1 MDVAAEDSRDEASQ
15 PGPHPVPDAPETTTL
30 HPPPDEPTTDAVARP
45 PRRGPLAALALAWPA
60 LLGYAA
66 VRAVGLVTLWIW
78 GSARGSR
85 LEGILAGRYDSDW
98 YLGIAAHGYD
108 HAESLHS
115 NMAFFPLYPWLVR
128 LLDQSWALD
137 PQQAALTVSWLGSL
151 AAAWG
156 LFAIG
161 NHLADRRTGVLLA
174 VVWGVVPHAVVESL
188 AYTEAIFTAFAA
200 WALYA
205 VLTDRWLTAGLLCL
219 LAGLTRPTASSLIA
233 VVGLAALV
241 ALVRRRAPW
250 WRPLAAMLLAP
261 LGWVGFVVWVGDRT
275 GGLDGWFRI
284 QGEGWNSSFDGGAF
298 TVSRTGEI
306 LDSPSRFQ
314 HYMVALVLLAAL
326 TLFVLSIMDRQP
338 WPLLLYSGL
347 LLVTTIGAAGY
358 YHSKGRF
365 LLPAFALLLPVAG
378 ALARAR
384 RGRAYP
390 VLVLL
395 TAVSAYFGGYLTL
408 VWTSSP

>member
-1 MDVAAEDSRDEASQ
+1 
-15 PGPHPVPDAPETTTL
+15 
-30 HPPPDEPTTDAVARP
+30 
-45 PRRGPLAALALAWPA
+45 
-60 LLGYAA
+60 
-66 VRAVGLVTLWIW
+66 
-78 GSARGSR
+78 
-85 LEGILAGRYDSDW
+85 
-98 YLGIAAHGYD
+98 
-108 HAESLHS
+108 
-115 NMAFFPLYPWLVR
+115 MAFFPLYPWLVR
-128 LLDQSWALD
+128 LLDQSWAMD
-137 PQQAALTVSWLGSL
+137 PQQAALAVSWLGSL

-188 AYTEAIFTAFAA
+188 AYTEALFTAFAA

-205 VLTDRWLTAGLLCL
+205 VLTGRWLTAGLLCL

-241 ALVRRRAPW
+241 ALIRRQGPW
-250 WRPLAAMLLAP
+250 WRPLTALLLAP
-261 LGWVGFVVWVGDRT
+261 LGWLGFIVWVGDRT

-298 TVSRTGEI
+298 TLRRTGEI

-326 TLFVLSIMDRQP
+326 TLLVLSIMDRQP

-395 TAVSAYFGGYLTL
+395 TAVSAYFGGYLAL

>member
-1 MDVAAEDSRDEASQ
+1 M
-15 PGPHPVPDAPETTTL
+15 PTGPERTDPTTT
-30 HPPPDEPTTDAVARP
+30 DPTTTDRP
-45 PRRGPLAALALAWPA
+45 TRSGPLRALALAWPA

-66 VRAVGLVTLWIW
+66 VRAVGLVVLGIW
-78 GSARGSR
+78 AEARGLSFDA
-85 LEGILAGRYDSDW
+85 LLTDRYDSRW
-98 YLGIAAHGYD
+98 YLQIATLGYD
-108 HAESLHS
+108 RAENLHS
-115 NMAFFPLYPWLVR
+115 NMAFFPLYPGLVAFFG
-128 LLDQSWALD
+128 DSWAMDLR
-137 PQQAALTVSWLGSL
+137 QAAITVSWVAAL

-161 NHLADRRTGVLLA
+161 NHLQDRRTGVLLA
-174 VVWGVVPHAVVESL
+174 VLWGVVPHAVVENL

-205 VLTDRWLTAGLLCL
+205 VLTERWLTAGVLCL
-219 LAGLTRPTASSLIA
+219 IGGLTRPTASSLVA

-241 ALVRRRAPW
+241 ALIRRRGPW
-250 WRPLAAMLLAP
+250 WRPLVAMLLAP
-261 LGWVGFVVWVGDRT
+261 LGWLAFVAWVADRT
-275 GGLDGWFRI
+275 GRADGWFLI
-284 QGEGWNSSFDGGAF
+284 QGKGWNSSFDGGAF
-298 TVSRTGEI
+298 TWSRTGDV
-306 LDSPSRFQ
+306 LDHPSRLA
-314 HYMVALVLLAAL
+314 HYLVVLVLLTAL

-378 ALARAR
+378 ALAGAR

-390 VLVLL
+390 VLILL
-395 TAVSAYFGGYLTL
+395 TAISAYCGGYLML